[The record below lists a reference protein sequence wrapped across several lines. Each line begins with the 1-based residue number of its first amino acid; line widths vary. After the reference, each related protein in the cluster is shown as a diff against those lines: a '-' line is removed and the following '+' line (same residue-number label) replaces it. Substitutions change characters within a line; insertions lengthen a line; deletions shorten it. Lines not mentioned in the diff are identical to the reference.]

1 MKKTKAKRMKKKF
14 SRTMKNRQKRHHHN
28 NKRKIKL
35 KKRKKLSRHLS
46 MKLMPFLWQTSKCA
60 GLLNAITNQ

>member
-1 MKKTKAKRMKKKF
+1 MKKTKAKLMKRKF

-35 KKRKKLSRHLS
+35 KKRKKL
-46 MKLMPFLWQTSKCA
+46 
-60 GLLNAITNQ
+60 